1 MHEIYKMV
9 SLSADGKSRDS
20 RLTKPDAFSGARL
33 LRMLTGLP
41 EAEG

>member
-9 SLSADGKSRDS
+9 SLSADGKPRDS
-20 RLTKPDAFSGARL
+20 RLTKPDAFSGTRH